1 MRVRFKLNG
10 RWVEVDAK
18 PNEILLDTLR
28 LKLGVRSVK
37 RGCETAECGAC
48 TVLLD
53 GEPVYSC
60 AILTPMVEGRE
71 VITVDYL
78 AETGE
83 IRPLME
89 AFAEHGAVQCGFC
102 TPGFVLTAYAFL
114 KQNPRPSEWEVRKAV
129 EGNLCRCTGYQKIIE
144 AILDAAER
152 MRKGNGNG

>member
-1 MRVRFKLNG
+1 MKVRFKLNG
-10 RWVEVDAK
+10 KWVEVDAK

-53 GEPVYSC
+53 GKPVYSC
-60 AILTPMVEGRE
+60 TILTPMVEGRE

-83 IRPLME
+83 IQPLMD
-89 AFAEHGAVQCGFC
+89 AFTEHGAVQCGFC
-102 TPGFVLTAYAFL
+102 TPGFILTAYAFL

-152 MRKGNGNG
+152 MRKSNGSK

>member
-1 MRVRFKLNG
+1 MRVRFRLNG
-10 RWVEVDAK
+10 KWVEVDSK

-53 GEPVYSC
+53 GKPVYTC
-60 AILTPMVEGRE
+60 TILTPMVEGKE
-71 VITVDYL
+71 VLTVDYL

-83 IRPLME
+83 LQPLME

-102 TPGFVLTAYAFL
+102 TPGFTLTAYAFL
-114 KQNPRPSEWEVRKAV
+114 KQNPEPSEWEVRKAI
-129 EGNLCRCTGYQKIIE
+129 EGNLCRCTGYQKIVE

-152 MRKGNGNG
+152 MRKSNGSK